1 MGLRV
6 KIEKLLLVLH
16 IRSLDEDSFAKK
28 VYEEQK
34 INNWPGLAKESKEIS
49 EFLNVEDVNITND
62 SKKDYKKKVM
72 LACALKDEAELRLMA
87 ENIEKC
93 NRIMADNYGQKEY
106 IKSLNIQRARETFRT
121 RTNMQR
127 LAGKFSHDQRFA
139 ATGWMC
145 RCLLEREEVAH
156 LTSGTCPTYMD
167 IFENFEDLST
177 DENLVKFFG
186 EILAR
191 RDALDRE
198 EG

>member
-1 MGLRV
+1 
-6 KIEKLLLVLH
+6 
-16 IRSLDEDSFAKK
+16 
-28 VYEEQK
+28 
-34 INNWPGLAKESKEIS
+34 
-49 EFLNVEDVNITND
+49 
-62 SKKDYKKKVM
+62 M
-72 LACALKDEAELRLMA
+72 LASALKDEAELRLMA

-127 LAGKFSHDQRFA
+127 LAGNFSHDQRFA